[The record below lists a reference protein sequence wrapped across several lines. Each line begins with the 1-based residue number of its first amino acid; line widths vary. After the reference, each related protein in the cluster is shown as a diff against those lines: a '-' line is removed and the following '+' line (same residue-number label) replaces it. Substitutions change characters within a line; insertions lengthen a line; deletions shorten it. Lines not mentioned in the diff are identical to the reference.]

1 MARGTLTGQL
11 AAMGFADTE
20 RARRLLTEDLGL
32 DPDGADAPLTEALAT
47 AADPDLA
54 LGTMARLAPDAE
66 LAAALR
72 SDAGL
77 RDRLVT
83 VLGVSAALGDH
94 LVRHPEDWRVL
105 TGPRALARPTAA
117 DLAADLLAAVGADP
131 DAAEPVSDR
140 GQAIGQDPV
149 TGLRR
154 AYRRRL
160 LHLAARDLTGADA
173 LAQVMDELADLAT
186 AALTAALAVA
196 RAELPAALR
205 RPGWP

>member
-20 RARRLLTEDLGL
+20 RARRLLTDELGL
-32 DPDGADAPLTEALAT
+32 DPDGADAPLVEALAT

-54 LGTMARLAPDAE
+54 LSTLARLAPGAE

-105 TGPRALARPTAA
+105 AGPR
-117 DLAADLLAAVGADP
+117 
-131 DAAEPVSDR
+131 
-140 GQAIGQDPV
+140 
-149 TGLRR
+149 
-154 AYRRRL
+154 
-160 LHLAARDLTGADA
+160 
-173 LAQVMDELADLAT
+173 
-186 AALTAALAVA
+186 
-196 RAELPAALR
+196 
-205 RPGWP
+205 